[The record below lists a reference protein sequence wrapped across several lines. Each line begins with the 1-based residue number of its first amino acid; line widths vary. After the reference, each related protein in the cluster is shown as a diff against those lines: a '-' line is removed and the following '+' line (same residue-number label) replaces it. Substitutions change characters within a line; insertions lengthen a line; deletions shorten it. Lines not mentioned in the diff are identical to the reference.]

1 MKMKIINTNE
11 GISVTK
17 VKMIRPENN
26 PKNCDLDLD
35 VDWAVEYIENDKK
48 PLEYVCTLETL
59 GEFHLKFAVQGHV
72 GLKSMEHFKKI
83 QDDLSH
89 LIMDKSM
96 TIMVNMLNLTRD
108 TPLSMESFSNISMEN
123 KTQITL
129 HEFN

>member
-1 MKMKIINTNE
+1 MKIINTNE
-11 GISVTK
+11 SISVTK
-17 VKMIRPENN
+17 VKMIRPGNN
-26 PKNCDLDLD
+26 PKSCDLDLD
-35 VDWAVEYIENDKK
+35 VDWTVEYIENDKK
-48 PLEYVCTLETL
+48 PLGYVCTLETL

-72 GLKSMEHFKKI
+72 GLKSMEHFKRI
-83 QDDLSH
+83 RDDLSH

-108 TPLSMESFSNISMEN
+108 TPLSLESFSNISMEN